1 MIASAL
7 KTTIPIDNTPNTNF
21 QMGGRRKK
29 MRSKCGGANEEK
41 ASTKVGA
48 KVVPD
53 LSQEDAIGTDYSIL
67 GKIPHAK
74 DKDEDETIRLARI
87 AEEGRGGPEQYPS
100 MLQEEGRA
108 GIPSFEVPKIVK
120 GGASRK
126 RKNRTKQR
134 RIKSKKTRKGKSKKT
149 RRGKY

>member
-29 MRSKCGGANEEK
+29 MTSKWGGANEDK
-41 ASTKVGA
+41 TSTKVGE
-48 KVVPD
+48 KVVLD
-53 LSQEDAIGTDYSIL
+53 ISQEDAIGTDYSIL
-67 GKIPHAK
+67 GKIPDA
-74 DKDEDETIRLARI
+74 KDEDETIRLARI

-120 GGASRK
+120 GGVSRK

-134 RIKSKKTRKGKSKKT
+134 RRKSKKTRKVKSKKT